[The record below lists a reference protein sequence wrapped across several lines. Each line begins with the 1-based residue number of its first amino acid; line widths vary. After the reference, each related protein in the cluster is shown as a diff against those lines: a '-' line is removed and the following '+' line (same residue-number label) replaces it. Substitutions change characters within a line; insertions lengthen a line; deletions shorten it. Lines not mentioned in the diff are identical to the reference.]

1 MLKEY
6 RIDHN
11 LTQDQM
17 AKKLGIS
24 ISYYALL
31 ESGARQISARVAKSL
46 KNLGIDT
53 GYIEVISTNSIMKRI
68 EKIKDNQDLM
78 KELSDHID
86 ELVKRNE

>member
-6 RIDHN
+6 RIEHN

-31 ESGARQISARVAKSL
+31 ESGARQISSRVAKAARS
-46 KNLGIDT
+46 LGIDT
-53 GYIEVISTNSIMKRI
+53 GYVEIVSANSIMKRV

-78 KELSDHID
+78 KELSDHVD

>member
-53 GYIEVISTNSIMKRI
+53 GYIEVISANSIMKRV
-68 EKIKDNQDLM
+68 EKIKNNQDLM
-78 KELSDHID
+78 KELSDHVD

>member
-53 GYIEVISTNSIMKRI
+53 GYIEVVSANSIMKRV
-68 EKIKDNQDLM
+68 EKIKNNQDLM
-78 KELSDHID
+78 KELSDHVD

>member
-6 RIDHN
+6 RIEHN

-31 ESGARQISARVAKSL
+31 ESGTRQISARVAKAL
-46 KNLGIDT
+46 RNLGIDT
-53 GYIEVISTNSIMKRI
+53 GYVEVISANSIMKRV
-68 EKIKDNQDLM
+68 EKIKNNQELM
-78 KELSDHID
+78 KELSDHVD